1 MYICELLRQ
10 QSFFI
15 AIQSDFTTQTF
26 FYSKHIMLFL
36 NEFQDYFIHALNVDM
51 DWKPG
56 PIARFF
62 AWTVFSLYIISLIFT
77 TVYCLM
83 QFQLYRY
90 YRRYR
95 KLYPQDPPPPKAIA
109 DADLPM
115 VTIQLPMF
123 NEKYVVEKLVDIM
136 MKMDYPK
143 DKFEVHV
150 IDDSNDETVEIAQK
164 KVNEWKAKGYQ
175 IEYIRRP
182 HRQGYKAGA
191 LKDAMPL
198 AKGEFLAIFDADF
211 EPYPSFL
218 RKTIP
223 YFQDPKIGVVQT
235 RWEHINEEYS
245 LITKLQVL
253 PLNVHFTVEQLGRM
267 AGGLLLQFNGT
278 AGVWRK
284 KTIEDAGGWESDTL
298 TEDLDL
304 SIRAQLEGY
313 RIMFLE
319 KLGSPAELPAE
330 MNSFKAQQHR
340 WMKGGAE
347 TARKMLPTIWK
358 SDRLGLWQ
366 KIQATF
372 HLMGSTLFLMVF
384 MMGIMSVPVMH
395 TMSYIGIPKGVF
407 TWFMV
412 GFLSMVVIYYTGN
425 VTADISNRTKK
436 SIFWGFL
443 WRFPMCLSLSL
454 GLALH
459 NARAVIE
466 GWRGQRSEFVRTPKF
481 NIANKGDAMK
491 KGNYIAAKLK
501 WETIFE
507 GILMLYFIFG
517 VLDGLLFANTEF
529 LTFHLMLAVGYGSIF
544 FYTLNHLYSKK

>member
-1 MYICELLRQ
+1 
-10 QSFFI
+10 
-15 AIQSDFTTQTF
+15 
-26 FYSKHIMLFL
+26 MLFL
-36 NEFQDYFIHALNVDM
+36 NDVQDSVIQYFNLKTEYV
-51 DWKPG
+51 PG
-56 PIARFF
+56 PYEILFAKTMFAIYIA
-62 AWTVFSLYIISLIFT
+62 SLAFT
-77 TVYCLM
+77 TFYCLM
-83 QFQLYRY
+83 QFQLYYY
-90 YRRYR
+90 YRKYR
-95 KLYPQDPPPPKAIA
+95 KQYPQDPPPPAAIA

-123 NEKYVVEKLVDIM
+123 NEKYVVEKLVDVI

-150 IDDSNDETVEIAQK
+150 IDDSNDETVEIAQA

-182 HRQGYKAGA
+182 HRQGFKAGA

-211 EPYPSFL
+211 EPYPDFL

-235 RWEHINEEYS
+235 RWEHINQEYS

-267 AGGLLLQFNGT
+267 SGNFLLQFNGT

-284 KTIEDAGGWESDTL
+284 QTIDDAGGWESDTL

-304 SIRAQLEGY
+304 SIRAQLKGY

-330 MNSFKAQQHR
+330 MNAFKAQQHR

-347 TARKMLPTIWK
+347 TARKMLPTIWG
-358 SDRLGLWQ
+358 SDQLSFWRKFQGTSHLLG
-366 KIQATF
+366 
-372 HLMGSTLFLMVF
+372 SSLFLMVF
-384 MMGIMSVPVMH
+384 LMGITSVPVMH
-395 TMSYIGIPKGVF
+395 TMHWIGIPKGVF

-412 GFLSMVVIYYTGN
+412 GFLSMVTIYYTGN
-425 VTADISNRTKK
+425 VTADISGKEKWALFR
-436 SIFWGFL
+436 GFL
-443 WRFPMCLSLSL
+443 WRFPMCLALSL
-454 GLALH
+454 GMALH
-459 NARAVIE
+459 NAKAVLE
-466 GWRGQRSEFVRTPKF
+466 GWMGQKSEFVRTPKF
-481 NIANKGDAMK
+481 NIAKKTDGVKKGD
-491 KGNYIAAKLK
+491 YIKAKLK
-501 WETIFE
+501 TQTILE
-507 GILMLYFIFG
+507 GFLMLYFILAI
-517 VLDGLLFANTEF
+517 LDGLIFGNTEF

-544 FYTLNHLYSKK
+544 FYTLNHLYSKEGN